1 MTDGEVIAKSERI
14 SVLMDCGGYLIR
26 SSGAR
31 NRSVRSPDGLVFGS
45 VWVPRPRL
53 LRRDATQ
60 RPTFA
65 RPRSCQLTAARTATM
80 ADLVR
85 SGRGGV
91 PLLVAIYLGLR
102 SAALPMR
109 RKMPPSPVLPLLLS
123 AT

>member
-1 MTDGEVIAKSERI
+1 VDGSVYDVTEAALISDGPQFIVAARSVPAKEDIKELIAW
-14 SVLMDCGGYLIR
+14 L
-26 SSGAR
+26 GAR
-31 NRSVRSPDGLVFGS
+31 NRSVRSPDWLVFGS

-65 RPRSCQLTAARTATM
+65 RPRSCQLAAARTATM

-102 SAALPMR
+102 
-109 RKMPPSPVLPLLLS
+109 
-123 AT
+123 